1 MYAFNAHCCRDPGTR
16 QLEWS
21 RHAVERNDSAMAAGL
36 MDRLWEVSDL
46 VALLEVEELG
56 LDKASRAVLR

>member
-1 MYAFNAHCCRDPGTR
+1 MK
-16 QLEWS
+16 
-21 RHAVERNDSAMAAGL
+21 
-36 MDRLWEVSDL
+36 VSDL